1 MSPERAIKRRLRYRI
16 DSWYCRGLLLM
27 AVVLGWS
34 AGSGAT
40 GIEDYLASLQS
51 WKLAREAALKSDTGY
66 LNLAGLYW
74 LKAQE
79 TRFGSD
85 AANDI
90 VFPENAPPIV
100 GTFLLA
106 ADHVMLTVSEGV
118 TVLHAGAPVTRIR
131 MSDDTTADPV
141 IVTHGSL
148 AWTVIQRDGN
158 FAIRLRDFEHPALR
172 NFAPIDYYPADPA
185 MNVRAVLDA
194 YPQPRQVRVDT
205 VIEGLDYRPM
215 SPGLLRFRLG
225 GNEFAL
231 EAYRAG
237 ENLLL
242 VFGDQTT
249 GRDTYPAGRFLY
261 TGLPDGDGVTWLDFN
276 KAENPPCAFNEFA
289 TCPVA
294 SPRNRLKTLIEAGER
309 YDPSRH

>member
-16 DSWYCRGLLLM
+16 DSRYCRGLLLM

-106 ADHVMLTVSEGV
+106 ADHVMLTVSEGGDS
-118 TVLHAGAPVTRIR
+118 TSRRCARHK
-131 MSDDTTADPV
+131 
-141 IVTHGSL
+141 
-148 AWTVIQRDGN
+148 N
-158 FAIRLRDFEHPALR
+158 K
-172 NFAPIDYYPADPA
+172 
-185 MNVRAVLDA
+185 
-194 YPQPRQVRVDT
+194 
-205 VIEGLDYRPM
+205 
-215 SPGLLRFRLG
+215 
-225 GNEFAL
+225 NE
-231 EAYRAG
+231 R
-237 ENLLL
+237 
-242 VFGDQTT
+242 
-249 GRDTYPAGRFLY
+249 
-261 TGLPDGDGVTWLDFN
+261 
-276 KAENPPCAFNEFA
+276 
-289 TCPVA
+289 
-294 SPRNRLKTLIEAGER
+294 
-309 YDPSRH
+309 